1 MNTHPAR
8 LESPA
13 PVDRV
18 SPCAPNPWFA
28 RTRAAIALSLVFSM
42 TIPPVEAGQTQIS
55 NTPLASATSTQVKPN
70 IMYLMDTSG
79 SMASL
84 DMPDE
89 MGSYTDRI
97 GYKTSLCNTIYYN
110 PSITYVVPKKPDGTN
125 FTSASF
131 TAAYSNGFQN
141 YPLAPSSTAINL
153 STSFRA
159 HSADTAQ
166 PAYYYTYSGSQTI
179 TPLTLA
185 SSSPVSYTVSSPC
198 RNTDPNSTSTYNTNI
213 ATTGGGNWQKKQVTS
228 TSGPG
233 GTDERTNFAN
243 WYQYYRTRILMMKST
258 ASRAFNQLTDSY
270 RVGFITIEPG
280 SPVSST
286 QYLPIDDFNT
296 GQRSLWFE
304 KLFSQSTHDSTPLR
318 KALSRVGRH
327 YAGKTDGINDGMTGD
342 PVQYSCQ
349 QNFTL
354 LTTDGYWNGSGGV
367 DINGNTLDS
376 TSTDSDIAVAVAPRP
391 MWDGGAAV
399 QTTTNKS
406 NTFRT
411 SACGSSLTRTVQQQ
425 RQTIQY
431 QTRTRTIKQRTQ
443 QIQQRLVQLQSR
455 TVQHQTRTQQIQQR
469 DQQIQSRT
477 QQIQSRTQQL
487 QRQTEQLQSATDQ
500 LQANIEQLT
509 RRTEQRQATS
519 TVTTVAL
526 GSVVI
531 SASTTSSGSPSSM
544 TTITIGGSNRLGAT
558 VSSNNSTSRQARS
571 LALASAITLTGG
583 YSVFSVG
590 TCSGSGPVSGCNTNS
605 AFIRIMAPVGTPTI
619 TSSITTSGLAN
630 LSTTNN
636 SFSGGSIVGPTTS
649 NVATC
654 SIAAVTSGNVITDTT
669 ACPVSD
675 TGVVPLLATSCTGD
689 TAGAF
694 NGSGARITCGSST
707 SGLQNLSATSCAT
720 STSYNSSGQRIIAC
734 NTVVGTFSNL
744 SATSCTATG
753 FNGSG
758 QRTNC
763 QTIISSAF
771 ADFASSTCTTTAPTY
786 NSSGQRFTCRTTDT
800 GFVNAAACTATTP
813 VGGFN
818 GSGTQITCQTTDTG
832 FVNASSCT
840 ANGGPI
846 AGLTITCQTTDTGF
860 VNAAS
865 CTANGGPIAGFTRTC
880 QTVDSGFVNSAACTA
895 SVVGGLTTS
904 CRTTSDTGL
913 VNTNACTASNPPTG
927 PTVTCTTVTDTGFVN
942 AGTCTASN
950 PSSGPTITCQTTD
963 TGFVFANSCTPT
975 SPATFDASGQLI
987 TCQTTDTGF
996 VNSGTC
1002 TASSTTG
1009 VFVTCNIASDT
1020 GAVNVSSC
1028 TASDPSSGPTV
1039 TCPTLP
1045 SSYIEYAAT
1054 KLRPTCTASGPNAS
1068 GVSVE
1073 CLSSASYSK
1082 LQYQTTTS
1090 TTTLNLSTGVSST
1103 SAPTTGSWSNLDG
1116 VCTNPAP
1123 SVPSARA
1130 WQTGDPPTPSG
1141 ACTAYP
1147 CVVSGTSGGTTG
1159 TLADVAQYYYQTDL
1173 RPSMTNNVPAG
1184 GSGVEDDKATWQH
1197 MTTFTMGL
1205 GLSGSLTYRTDYK
1218 TANTGDFQQIRDG
1231 SLNWPVPSAN
1241 DPTALDDLWH
1251 AAVNGRGLYFSAA
1264 SPDAVV
1270 DGLTTALAGIQARV
1284 SSAAAAATS
1293 NLEPVA
1299 GDNFAYT
1306 AKYKTLEWT
1315 GELEAH
1321 EIDLTT
1327 GDVKATVI
1335 WSAQSALDTKVGNY
1349 CDNRNIYL
1357 FRSGVTNNRVNFTWS
1372 TQACDSSYNPT
1383 GTADTGLNSTEQGY
1397 FGTTAVQALSQY
1409 PTMTDGTGTPATA
1422 NQRFL
1427 AEGSKMVNFVRGQR
1441 GYENF
1446 TSNDAGKLYRQRTH
1460 VLGDIVNAQPVY
1472 VKAPFASYTDDGY
1485 LSAVTGVN
1493 GGTAFKTSG
1502 TASTR
1507 LPMVYVASNDGM
1519 LHAFY
1524 AGTSTSD
1531 PLGGTERWAFIPS
1544 IVLPNLYKLT
1554 DDNYANNHRYSV
1566 DGTPTVGDFY
1576 DTSSTTWKTMLV
1588 AGLNAGGKGFYALDV
1603 TDPAT
1608 PKGLWEFKWSD
1619 TCYASGD
1626 STTHYADCHLGYTF
1640 SNPII
1645 TKMTDG
1651 TWVVLVTSGYNNVNS
1666 PAKTGDGQGYL
1677 YVLRAYDGKILYK
1690 ISTGVGDATTPSGL
1704 NHIVNWVDS
1713 TLVNNTTL
1721 RVYGGDL
1728 LGNMWRFD
1736 INDTIAPAGRE
1747 ATLIGQAKSPGASGL
1762 PQPITTRPELALKGS
1777 DAFILFATGRLVGS
1791 DDLTDTQV
1799 QSIYGVV
1806 DPLTNTT
1813 TAYTNL
1819 RGSLKPMAMTTVGS
1833 GSTATRTIA
1842 CSGSSSE
1849 CNVSTGWVIDLP
1861 DSGERVNVD
1870 PKLQLGTLVVASNV
1884 PQTSECTIGGYSWI
1898 NFVNFITGA
1907 AVANSTGGA
1916 VSQKLSDSLA
1926 VGLNI
1931 VRLPDGKT
1939 VVITTTSDAKQ
1950 TTVAAPFDTP
1960 SPTGKRI
1967 SWREI
1972 TN

>member
-1 MNTHPAR
+1 MNTHTAR
-8 LESPA
+8 LDPSA
-13 PVDRV
+13 PEVAA
-18 SPCAPNPWFA
+18 SLTAQNPWFA

-42 TIPPVEAGQTQIS
+42 VIQPAEAAQTQIS
-55 NTPLASATSTQVKPN
+55 STPLASATSTQVKPN

-89 MGSYTDRI
+89 MGSYTSRI
-97 GYKTSLCNTIYYN
+97 GYKTPLCNTIYYN
-110 PSITYVVPKKPDGTN
+110 PNITYVVPKKPDGTN
-125 FTSASF
+125 FANASF
-131 TAAYSNGFQN
+131 TAAYSDGFQN
-141 YPLAPSSTAINL
+141 YPSAPSSGLVNL
-153 STSFRA
+153 STSYKA
-159 HSADTAQ
+159 HGSDTSQ
-166 PAYYYTYSGSQTI
+166 SAYYYTYTGAQTI
-179 TPLTLA
+179 TPLVVATV
-185 SSSPVSYTVSSPC
+185 SPVSYTVSNPC
-198 RNTDPNSTSTYNTNI
+198 RDSDPNSTSTYNTNI

-233 GTDERTNFAN
+233 STDERVNFAN
-243 WYQYYRTRILMMKST
+243 WYQYYRTRIQMMKST

-270 RVGFITIEPG
+270 RVGFVTIAPG
-280 SPVSST
+280 NPVSST
-286 QYLPIDDFNT
+286 QYLPIADFTT

-304 KLFSQSTHDSTPLR
+304 KLFQQGTHDSTPLR
-318 KALSRVGRH
+318 EALSRVGRH

-354 LTTDGYWNGSGGV
+354 LTTDGYWNGNAG
-367 DINGNTLDS
+367 DDLNGSSLGS
-376 TSTDSDIAVAVAPRP
+376 TSTDSDITVAPRP

-399 QTTTNKS
+399 TTTTNKS
-406 NTFRT
+406 NTFR
-411 SACGSSLTRTVQQQ
+411 SQSCSSSLTRTVQQQ
-425 RQTIQY
+425 IRTIQY
-431 QTRTRTIKQRTQ
+431 QTRTRTTKARTQ
-443 QIQQRLVQLQSR
+443 QIQQRTQQW
-455 TVQHQTRTQQIQQR
+455 QTRTAQY
-469 DQQIQSRT
+469 
-477 QQIQSRTQQL
+477 
-487 QRQTEQLQSATDQ
+487 QTSTDQ
-500 LQANIEQLT
+500 LKYQTVQV
-509 RRTEQRQATS
+509 EQRSQQKRK
-519 TVTTVAL
+519 TTTTTTRAL
-526 GSVVI
+526 SILII
-531 SASTTSSGSPSSM
+531 SAPDTTR
-544 TTITIGGSNRLGAT
+544 TTTISAITIGGSNRLPAT
-558 VSSNNSTSRQARS
+558 SSV
-571 LALASAITLTGG
+571 ASGFTVAQTVNTHASNIAGQTLTGG
-583 YSVFSVG
+583 YAVFDSGACTG
-590 TCSGSGPVSGCNTNS
+590 TDLGQGAVTISGCASNRSYVRIMNPSGSPTGNPSRSTTNS
-605 AFIRIMAPVGTPTI
+605 R
-619 TSSITTSGLAN
+619 ITTS
-630 LSTTNN
+630 LS
-636 SFSGGSIVGPTTS
+636 SFSGGSVVGPTTTNS
-649 NVATC
+649 ACSAGTTNPAANVSVVTTC
-654 SIAAVTSGNVITDTT
+654 PAETDSGFQNYAGTLAACNAEAAASTPPNDYDSTTGLKKSCQTNTSAVNNAPTTTCPAAANAGQTVTCTHVTT
-669 ACPVSD
+669 GPS
-675 TGVVPLLATSCTGD
+675 
-689 TAGAF
+689 
-694 NGSGARITCGSST
+694 
-707 SGLQNLSATSCAT
+707 
-720 STSYNSSGQRIIAC
+720 NSSAC
-734 NTVVGTFSNL
+734 TTTTVAGLIT
-744 SATSCTATG
+744 
-753 FNGSG
+753 
-758 QRTNC
+758 
-763 QTIISSAF
+763 
-771 ADFASSTCTTTAPTY
+771 TCTTT
-786 NSSGQRFTCRTTDT
+786 SDT
-800 GFVNAAACTATTP
+800 GFVNSGTCTASNPPSGPTVTCQSVSDTGMVNFAATSCTPSDPSTGPTVTCNTTDTGLIFADTCTATTP

-818 GSGTQITCQTTDTG
+818 ASGTQITC
-832 FVNASSCT
+832 A
-840 ANGGPI
+840 
-846 AGLTITCQTTDTGF
+846 
-860 VNAAS
+860 
-865 CTANGGPIAGFTRTC
+865 
-880 QTVDSGFVNSAACTA
+880 
-895 SVVGGLTTS
+895 
-904 CRTTSDTGL
+904 
-913 VNTNACTASNPPTG
+913 
-927 PTVTCTTVTDTGFVN
+927 
-942 AGTCTASN
+942 
-950 PSSGPTITCQTTD
+950 
-963 TGFVFANSCTPT
+963 
-975 SPATFDASGQLI
+975 
-987 TCQTTDTGF
+987 TTDTGF

-1002 TASSTTG
+1002 TASTSTG
-1009 VFVTCNIASDT
+1009 NIVTCNIASDS
-1020 GAVNVSSC
+1020 GASNVASC
-1028 TASDPSSGPTV
+1028 TASDPAGGPTV

-1045 SSYIEYAAT
+1045 SSYTQYAPT
-1054 KLRPTCTASGPNAS
+1054 KARPTCTASGPNAS

-1073 CLSSASYSK
+1073 CLTSASYSK

-1090 TTTLNLSTGVSST
+1090 TTTLNLSTNVSST
-1103 SAPTTGSWSNLDG
+1103 SAPTTGSWTDSDG

-1130 WQTGDPPTPSG
+1130 WMTGDPPTPTG

-1147 CVVSGTSGGTTG
+1147 CTVTGTSGGTTG

-1173 RPSMTNNVPAG
+1173 RPSMSNNVPSG
-1184 GSGVEDDKATWQH
+1184 GSGVEDDKAIWQH

-1205 GLSGSLTYRTDYK
+1205 GLSGTLTYRTDYK
-1218 TANTGDFQQIRDG
+1218 TANTGDYQQIRDG

-1321 EIDLTT
+1321 EIDLST

-1335 WSAQSALDTKVGNY
+1335 WSAQSALDTKTGNY

-1357 FRSGVTNNRVNFTWS
+1357 FRSGVTNNRVNFTWN

-1383 GTADTGLNSTEQGY
+1383 GTADTGLNATEQGY
-1397 FGTTAVQALSQY
+1397 FGTSAVTALSQY
-1409 PTMTDGTGTPATA
+1409 PTMTDGTGTPVTA
-1422 NQRFL
+1422 NQRLL

-1446 TSNDAGKLYRQRTH
+1446 TSNDPGKLYRQRTH

-1507 LPMVYVASNDGM
+1507 LPMVYVAANDGM

-1524 AGTSTSD
+1524 GGTSTTD
-1531 PLGGTERWAFIPS
+1531 PLGGTERWSFIPS

-1554 DDNYANNHRYSV
+1554 DDNYANTHRYSV

-1576 DTSSTTWKTMLV
+1576 DTNSTTWKTMLV
-1588 AGLNAGGKGFYALDV
+1588 AGLNAGGKGFYALDI

-1619 TCYASGD
+1619 NCYAAGD
-1626 STTHYADCHLGYTF
+1626 SSTHYSDCHIGYTF

-1645 TKMTDG
+1645 TKTTDG

-1690 ISTGVGDATTPSGL
+1690 ISTGVGNATTPSGL

-1736 INDTIAPAGRE
+1736 INDTINPAGRE
-1747 ATLIGQAKSPGASGL
+1747 ATLIGQAKSPGSSGAG
-1762 PQPITTRPELALKGS
+1762 QPITTRPELALKGS
-1777 DAFILFATGRLVGS
+1777 DAFIMFATGRLVGS
-1791 DDLTDTQV
+1791 DDLADTQV

-1813 TAYTNL
+1813 TAYTDL
-1819 RGSLKPMAMTTVGS
+1819 RGSLKPMAMTTVGT
-1833 GSTATRTIA
+1833 GSTAYRTIA
-1842 CSGSSSE
+1842 CSGTTSA

-1884 PQTSECTIGGYSWI
+1884 PETSACTIGGYSWI
-1898 NFVNFITGA
+1898 NFVNFTTGA
-1907 AVANSTGGA
+1907 AVANSTGGS

-1972 TN
+1972 STQQ